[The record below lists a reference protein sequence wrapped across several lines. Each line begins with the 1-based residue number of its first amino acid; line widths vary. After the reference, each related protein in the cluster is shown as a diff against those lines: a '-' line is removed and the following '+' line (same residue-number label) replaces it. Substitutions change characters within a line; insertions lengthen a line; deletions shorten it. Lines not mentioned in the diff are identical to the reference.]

1 LKAFFIVFGAVLS
14 ALLVFGAILALPSI
28 YKEIEA
34 SETRLDPKAARGIQ
48 DAEQIIS
55 ELETLNKARL
65 QYVKAQLIPSPEI
78 QVKILVEIN
87 SLKERAIENVK
98 QYGSYDRMGW
108 ADEMIKQL
116 DEWTREWR
124 TQ

>member
-1 LKAFFIVFGAVLS
+1 VFGAVLS

-48 DAEQIIS
+48 DAEQIIF